1 MSRSNGKKGER
12 VRRRRQVPAMTLAEE
27 IVSAV
32 EQKPG
37 EAAITLYLGP
47 ATVRIEIIT
56 R

>member
-1 MSRSNGKKGER
+1 MSRSNAKGKR
-12 VRRRRQVPAMTLAEE
+12 VRRRREVPAMTSAEA
-27 IVSAV
+27 IGSAV

-37 EAAITLYLGP
+37 EAAITLFLGP